1 MNLKNISFFNIIHSL
16 VRNISFLYLLVSF
29 FLILVIDKSLEYS
42 KKSILD
48 FSNLFLFIFV
58 ICILFIAV
66 LMTRQE
72 KNYKNIIFKIG
83 ILSIIVFIV
92 QVLVSYYMYFVV
104 GWDVHVL
111 VTNATQLANGGE
123 LSQGYFSIYPN
134 NLFLVIIF
142 SWIMRIGKLLIP
154 SNSYFFLII
163 VTNFIVNVSC
173 FITIK
178 VLKKLIENSKVILFI
193 YILMI
198 PFILLSPWI
207 TVPYSDAWGMI
218 FPILLIYVYLEKDIS
233 YYLKIFLMICICLIG
248 YFVKPT
254 VIIVMIAIV
263 IIEFLNLDLK
273 IQWKKI
279 LKCLFCCLCAVGMS
293 FGIKNIMISSTGFVQ
308 EKNLEM
314 PLTHFMM
321 MGLNPKSKGV
331 YSRDDYN
338 YSMSF
343 LTKEERTEG
352 NIKMIKERLSDYGV
366 SGYMKLLICK
376 NMSNYND
383 GTFSWEQEGGF
394 HFPGSQPNTWTNQLL
409 ANFYYANGDY
419 YQCYLV
425 ITQIIWM
432 LVLVLSVLAYLCKRK
447 ECSVIIL
454 SIFGLS
460 LFLLLF
466 ECRARYLFLY
476 LPLFM
481 VLAGVGLNCLNQKIN
496 CYLLNTK

>member
-1 MNLKNISFFNIIHSL
+1 
-16 VRNISFLYLLVSF
+16 
-29 FLILVIDKSLEYS
+29 
-42 KKSILD
+42 
-48 FSNLFLFIFV
+48 
-58 ICILFIAV
+58 
-66 LMTRQE
+66 
-72 KNYKNIIFKIG
+72 
-83 ILSIIVFIV
+83 
-92 QVLVSYYMYFVV
+92 
-104 GWDVHVL
+104 
-111 VTNATQLANGGE
+111 
-123 LSQGYFSIYPN
+123 
-134 NLFLVIIF
+134 
-142 SWIMRIGKLLIP
+142 
-154 SNSYFFLII
+154 
-163 VTNFIVNVSC
+163 
-173 FITIK
+173 
-178 VLKKLIENSKVILFI
+178 
-193 YILMI
+193 
-198 PFILLSPWI
+198 
-207 TVPYSDAWGMI
+207 
-218 FPILLIYVYLEKDIS
+218 
-233 YYLKIFLMICICLIG
+233 MICICLIG

-466 ECRARYLFLY
+466 ECRSRYLFLY

-481 VLAGVGLNCLNQKIN
+481 VLAGVGLNCLNQKAN
-496 CYLLNTK
+496 CYLLNAK